1 MVATGQKQDPRMK
14 QLITHLESCQLVVTA
29 TGERRHIGAFIDPS
43 DAEMIQLADGAD
55 SLLPPPQYSN
65 SPLVLKTMRKTGLLT
80 LGDPKIFKTKAI
92 EVEQIGDIDAGV
104 RLVSFLLAAFR
115 ASKLKWSSADFAAVS
130 MVRFVPCFDATELET
145 SHDLNSLS
153 QCGDQGSDQ
162 AVIACDRL
170 ISFQEGCLSSEA
182 PCGFTQLPIFHP
194 TMNSAPSAALNILRV
209 QSPLPIHVML
219 AHLTAL
225 AARASSALQR
235 GRSISEVQAGLLFAL
250 QKVESHLKGHKQT
263 RNEVVQG
270 LSDIPFVLF
279 DDGSLLRAS
288 AICVGMYPPKL
299 RPFVCFLCCLSHP
312 LASLYHNSSLRS
324 NLVSLCIT
332 GYCFCLSLSTQH
344 THLRSLAHVLSLLSL
359 STQHLRSLQMHSH
372 CYLSLPSTHICAL

>member
-14 QLITHLESCQLVVTA
+14 QLIAHLESCQLVVTA
-29 TGERRHIGAFIDPS
+29 TGERRQIGAFIDPS

-145 SHDLNSLS
+145 LHDLNSLS
-153 QCGDQGSDQ
+153 QCVDQGSDQ

-194 TMNSAPSAALNILRV
+194 TTNSAPSAALNILRV

-225 AARASSALQR
+225 AARAPSALQR

-250 QKVESHLKGHKQT
+250 QKVESYFKSHKQT
-263 RNEVVQG
+263 HMAEARN
-270 LSDIPFVLF
+270 SDP
-279 DDGSLLRAS
+279 SS
-288 AICVGMYPPKL
+288 NKTKGMSD
-299 RPFVCFLCCLSHP
+299 RPCTT
-312 LASLYHNSSLRS
+312 SLR
-324 NLVSLCIT
+324 V
-332 GYCFCLSLSTQH
+332 CL
-344 THLRSLAHVLSLLSL
+344 
-359 STQHLRSLQMHSH
+359 
-372 CYLSLPSTHICAL
+372 